1 MKPVSLSDL
10 NLITASE
17 NTFEFEYITSEGK
30 STGVMISVIGSQAP
44 KVQEFVRKFF
54 NHRRTAEA
62 LAQKRGKE
70 LHRTIEDDEDFGI
83 DYAAMRIVGWKGIS
97 EPFSEEN
104 AQILCR
110 NNKEIRE
117 QVIEHSDNLGNF
129 IKR

>member
-1 MKPVSLSDL
+1 
-10 NLITASE
+10 
-17 NTFEFEYITSEGK
+17 
-30 STGVMISVIGSQAP
+30 VIGSQAP

-62 LAQKRGKE
+62 IAQKRGKE

-83 DYAAMRIVGWKGIS
+83 DYAAIRIVGWKGIS

-117 QVIEHSDNLGNF
+117 QVIEHSDNLANF
-129 IKR
+129 TKR